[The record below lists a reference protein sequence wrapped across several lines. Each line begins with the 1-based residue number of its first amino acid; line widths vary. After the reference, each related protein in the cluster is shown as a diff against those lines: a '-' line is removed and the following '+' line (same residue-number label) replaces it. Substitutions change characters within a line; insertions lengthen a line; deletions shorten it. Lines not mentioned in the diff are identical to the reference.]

1 MKTVL
6 SILCIAFMATS
17 TFGQEIAKPIKDTYQ
32 ETIEPDVSTFDLA
45 TVVTPNPTKYKVA
58 IMWYGQQ
65 VIDKILVIKSDSTKL
80 RSCIVYKF
88 LIHFSFLLISVLDTA
103 GQEVR
108 TNRLFSFIPSI
119 IFKFGAVCKIPIE

>member
-17 TFGQEIAKPIKDTYQ
+17 TFGQQIAKPIKDTYQ

-65 VIDKILVIKSDSTKL
+65 AIDKILVIKSDKS
-80 RSCIVYKF
+80 
-88 LIHFSFLLISVLDTA
+88 
-103 GQEVR
+103 EV
-108 TNRLFSFIPSI
+108 
-119 IFKFGAVCKIPIE
+119 IPIPVNEEQPYVLNGLPLGTYYVQFYFKGKLMASEELEVIE